1 MLTFGV
7 PQFIKVEN
15 MKQQHSAIVTEA
27 EQKELVPDTCG
38 VITVANGDGLRDL
51 FMELSAGYVIA
62 GGQSMNP
69 SANDFLKAIKEL
81 HCKRVILL
89 PNNSNIV
96 LTAQQA
102 AAMAEGVEVKV
113 VKTVTIP
120 QGISALI
127 AFKASASLDA
137 NIRAMDMA
145 VSGVKTLAVTRAVKN
160 ADIGDIHVKRK
171 QYIGLVDNDL
181 RYAKDS
187 FKECLLALAN
197 EIRDRE
203 IITLYYGKGVKQD
216 EAEDV
221 ADVLRRVLSPDTEVS
236 VVSGNQPI
244 YTYLIS
250 AE

>member
-1 MLTFGV
+1 
-7 PQFIKVEN
+7 ED
-15 MKQQHSAIVTEA
+15 
-27 EQKELVPDTCG
+27 EQKEVIPDTCG

-51 FMELSAGYVIA
+51 FMELGAGYVIA

-81 HCKRVILL
+81 HCKRAILL

-102 AAMAEGVEVKV
+102 AAMAEGVQVEVV
-113 VKTVTIP
+113 RTVTIP

-127 AFKASASLDA
+127 AFKASASMDG
-137 NIRAMDMA
+137 NIREMDMA

-171 QYIGLVDNDL
+171 QYIGLVDNAL

-187 FKECLLALAN
+187 AKDCLLALAN

-203 IITLYYGKGVKQD
+203 IITLYYGKGVKPA
-216 EAEDV
+216 EAEDA
-221 ADVLRRVLSPDTEVS
+221 ADTIRQAVGSDAEVS
-236 VVSGNQPI
+236 VVFGNQPI
-244 YTYLIS
+244 YSYLIS

>member
-1 MLTFGV
+1 
-7 PQFIKVEN
+7 
-15 MKQQHSAIVTEA
+15 
-27 EQKELVPDTCG
+27 
-38 VITVANGDGLRDL
+38 
-51 FMELSAGYVIA
+51 
-62 GGQSMNP
+62 
-69 SANDFLKAIKEL
+69 
-81 HCKRVILL
+81 
-89 PNNSNIV
+89 
-96 LTAQQA
+96 
-102 AAMAEGVEVKV
+102 MAEGVEVKV

-137 NIRAMDMA
+137 NIRAMDIA

-187 FKECLLALAN
+187 AKDCLFALAN